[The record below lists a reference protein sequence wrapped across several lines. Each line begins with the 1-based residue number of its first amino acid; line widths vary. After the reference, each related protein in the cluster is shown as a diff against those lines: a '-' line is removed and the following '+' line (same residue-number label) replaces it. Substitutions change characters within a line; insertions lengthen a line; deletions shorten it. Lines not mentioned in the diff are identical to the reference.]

1 MALSTIQNNSFAD
14 TAVHGYRNLIINGAM
29 QVAQRGTSST
39 TAVTAG
45 VFHTVDRIKTGGS
58 SSIGQWTASQ
68 DTDAPAGFTNSYK
81 LACTTADTSL
91 AAGDHYG
98 ITYHPEGYHM
108 DAVAKGTSD
117 AKPLTLSFYL
127 KATVTKTLVVE
138 LTDAGNARHVN
149 FAVTPSAT
157 NTWERIVL
165 NIPADTSGSFNQGG
179 ISKAGE
185 INFWLSAGSTFT
197 SGSVQSTWTTRSN
210 ANIMAGVSNWADS
223 TSNAI
228 WITGL
233 QLELGSE
240 ATPFEHRSYGQELA
254 LCQRYYQYILKTC
267 RLDVYRH
274 TGTSPAVT
282 LNYATEMRSTPSF
295 TLTRHSTAYGSVN
308 TAAGTDGLEATNS
321 TNVSTGLYVY
331 TIPYPTQVGV
341 ICSVIAESE
350 L

>member
-1 MALSTIQNNSFAD
+1 
-14 TAVHGYRNLIINGAM
+14 
-29 QVAQRGTSST
+29 VAQRGTSST

-81 LACTTADTSL
+81 LACTTAYTSL

-127 KATVTKTLVVE
+127 KATVTKPLVVE
-138 LTDAGNARHVN
+138 LTDAGNACHVN

-179 ISKAGE
+179 TSKAGE

-233 QLELGSE
+233 QLEVGSE
-240 ATPFEHRSYGQELA
+240 ATPFEHRSFGDELA
-254 LCQRYYQYILKTC
+254 QCQRYYQTIISEDAFTGFARANGNTSGNTRASCDGFRLLQTMRAKPTFSVSAASDFSIRTTSNVNVGSSDSVGSGRVSKTHINLYWD
-267 RLDVYRH
+267 RSSGGVTYGDMFQIVANN
-274 TGTSPAVT
+274 TS
-282 LNYATEMRSTPSF
+282 S
-295 TLTRHSTAYGSVN
+295 
-308 TAAGTDGLEATNS
+308 AAMYFD
-321 TNVSTGLYVY
+321 
-331 TIPYPTQVGV
+331 
-341 ICSVIAESE
+341 AE